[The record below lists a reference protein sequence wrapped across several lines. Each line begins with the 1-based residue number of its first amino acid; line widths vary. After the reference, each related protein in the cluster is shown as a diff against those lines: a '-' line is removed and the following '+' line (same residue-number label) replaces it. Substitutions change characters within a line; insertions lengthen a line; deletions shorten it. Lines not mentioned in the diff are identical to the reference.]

1 MRGVCGQFGQGTL
14 GATSAILS
22 PFHEGGLRHRP
33 IFVLR
38 VKELRLSA
46 KRLDVRCHILWLCVR
61 RLKKRRKKK
70 KEKRKKKS
78 GRGWGGGGGGRRS
91 CKE

>member
-1 MRGVCGQFGQGTL
+1 MRGVCGPFGQGTL

-61 RLKKRRKKK
+61 RLKKEGE
-70 KEKRKKKS
+70 KEREREKKRKKLKL
-78 GRGWGGGGGGRRS
+78 
-91 CKE
+91 

>member
-46 KRLDVRCHILWLCVR
+46 NTPR
-61 RLKKRRKKK
+61 RTLPHTLAMRQKALKKKKKKKKKRKKK
-70 KEKRKKKS
+70 KL
-78 GRGWGGGGGGRRS
+78 
-91 CKE
+91 